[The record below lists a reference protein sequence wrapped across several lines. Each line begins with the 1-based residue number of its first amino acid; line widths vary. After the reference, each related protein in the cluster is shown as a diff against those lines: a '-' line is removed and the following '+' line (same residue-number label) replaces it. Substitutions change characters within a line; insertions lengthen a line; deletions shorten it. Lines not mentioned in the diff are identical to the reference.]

1 MFGRQSSRRRRSARQ
16 SFDDHTR
23 QDTRDKKR
31 PRTDVNWERQ
41 KALRENSVEVVFAFL
56 CVDNIPCHAAWTRF
70 FDLDTEHK
78 FAAIAHFKTPKYK
91 DKFVEANQNTGG
103 WLNHAFGG
111 AVKTGWGTT
120 GAVNAE
126 MFLYVEASKQYPASK
141 GIVFLSGCC
150 APLLDAKQT
159 LAVIIQKSGNHRKV
173 CAQQLTDGR
182 MDLVPEVELIPLMAN
197 KYIPRTV
204 ALKYVEWFNKN
215 EEPLSALKR
224 KYSDT
229 SEAMHH
235 AVMDVGLDEV
245 ALPLFLHMSRL
256 QNATQHGHL
265 VHLDP
270 HTSRDQ
276 GDMQYSYEPD
286 QILHTDVQQWFIGTP
301 IKTAQ
306 HMLMCLAND
315 GIIAMRHVTTE
326 MAQQMCLPIDSH
338 DLLPCG
344 SEFNLPRLP
353 RLGLTTPFWLPEE
366 IDGHV

>member
-1 MFGRQSSRRRRSARQ
+1 
-16 SFDDHTR
+16 
-23 QDTRDKKR
+23 
-31 PRTDVNWERQ
+31 
-41 KALRENSVEVVFAFL
+41 
-56 CVDNIPCHAAWTRF
+56 
-70 FDLDTEHK
+70 
-78 FAAIAHFKTPKYK
+78 
-91 DKFVEANQNTGG
+91 
-103 WLNHAFGG
+103 
-111 AVKTGWGTT
+111 
-120 GAVNAE
+120 